1 MQITIPR
8 SRKKITFGNAA
19 MLLVATALVAQVMG
33 FFRTKLVNA
42 NFNGVVNGV
51 PIAPDQNAGVYFA
64 AFVLPDF
71 FFFTIAAG
79 ALGVAFIPYLSDR
92 LHKGDRQGVWELSTS
107 LVNFLCLF
115 MVAVG
120 AIMFIF
126 ADVLVR
132 TVVAHGLTPDQQHN
146 VALMIR
152 ILSFNP
158 LLFTVSGVI
167 SAVQQVFGR
176 FFFYAIA
183 PLFYNACIIASLYI
197 FKHNIG
203 IVGLAI
209 GAVVG
214 AVMQLLVIMLG
225 NYGLGFRWRPSI
237 NWQSDDF
244 RSMLKAL
251 PPRSLDQGIDQVQG
265 IVETNIASSPV
276 VGGATAIGNFNSAY
290 VLHTAPILLIGT
302 AISTAIF
309 PKLNTRLSQ
318 GRPDLFRQDFLKILR
333 LMMWM
338 ALPIVVVSF
347 FGRGYLAR
355 FIFTQ
360 NSQEITNI
368 FGFLCVAILFRIM
381 YTIISRWFYAQKD
394 TRTPLFVSIFVIA
407 LNIMLSFTLAR
418 TWGYGAEGLAMAQS
432 IVAATEVAVL
442 GSIMLNRDRKLFD
455 ADFWG
460 GVVKIISVTGFSI
473 VTGFI
478 SVQFLPLIA
487 NDQGTTLLFK
497 FSGIAAVTL
506 TVHILI
512 SALFGLAEVRPLFD
526 WLRRVS
532 LRTIKVDY

>member
-1 MQITIPR
+1 MQTLR
-8 SRKKITFGNAA
+8 TKKRISFGNAA
-19 MLLVATALVAQVMG
+19 MLLVTTALIAQVMG

-42 NFNGVVNGV
+42 NFAGFPHND
-51 PIAPDQNAGVYFA
+51 PQNAGVYFA

-79 ALGVAFIPYLSDR
+79 ALGVAFMPYLSDR
-92 LHKGDRQGVWELSTS
+92 LHKGDKRGVWELSTS

-120 AIMFIF
+120 IIMFIF

-146 VALMIR
+146 IATMIR
-152 ILSFNP
+152 ILSLNP

-197 FKHNIG
+197 FKDNIG

-214 AVMQLLVIMLG
+214 AFVQLLVIMIG
-225 NYGLGFRWRPSI
+225 NYGLGFHWRPYI
-237 NWQSDDF
+237 KWKSDDF
-244 RSMLKAL
+244 RRMLKAL

-265 IVETNIASSPV
+265 IVETNIASSPA

-302 AISTAIF
+302 AISTAFF
-309 PKLNTRLSQ
+309 PKMNARLSQ
-318 GRPDLFRQDFLKILR
+318 GRPDLFRQDFLRILR
-333 LMMWM
+333 LMIWIAM
-338 ALPIVVVSF
+338 PVVVVSF

-360 NSQEITNI
+360 NSQDITNI
-368 FGFLCVAILFRIM
+368 FGFLCVAILFRII

-394 TRTPLFVSIFVIA
+394 TRTPLLVSIFVIG
-407 LNIMLSFTLAR
+407 LNVFLSYTLAR

-432 IVAATEVAVL
+432 IVAATEVVVL
-442 GSIMLNRDRKLFD
+442 WSIMLGRDRKLFD
-455 ADFWG
+455 RVFWTEIFRI
-460 GVVKIISVTGFSI
+460 VSVTGFSL
-473 VTGFI
+473 VAGFTA
-478 SVQFLPLIA
+478 VQFWPLTA
-487 NDQGTTLLFK
+487 YDHGMTLLLK
-497 FSGIAAVTL
+497 FTGIAAVTL
-506 TVHILI
+506 TTHLVI
-512 SALFGLAEVRPLFD
+512 STIFDLDEVRPLFA
-526 WLRRVS
+526 WVKRMT
-532 LRTIKVDY
+532 LRTVKIEY